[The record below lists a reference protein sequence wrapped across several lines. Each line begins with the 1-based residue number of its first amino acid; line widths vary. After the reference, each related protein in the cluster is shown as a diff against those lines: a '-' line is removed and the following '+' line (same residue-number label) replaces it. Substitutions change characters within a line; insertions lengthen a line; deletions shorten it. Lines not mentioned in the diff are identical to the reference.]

1 MNSAAFSLHDFHG
14 GIHPPENK
22 AQSTSLPIERAP
34 LPERLVIQV
43 SQPGFREPELLVM
56 KGDQV
61 HKGQV
66 IARGKQSM
74 GVVYHASS
82 SGTVT
87 DISEQA
93 VPNASGI
100 PDLCVTIET
109 DGRDEWIEHQGC
121 DDPASL
127 DPQDL
132 LERIADAGIN
142 GLGGAG
148 FPTHIKL
155 NHQDNR
161 IRTLIINACECEP
174 FITADDLLMQERA
187 GEILQGI
194 RLLMQL
200 VTPQRCL
207 IGIED
212 NKPQAIA
219 ALHDALREA
228 GDSSIH
234 VVTVPTRYP
243 SGSEKQLIHLLTGL
257 EMPSGSLPAQQGI
270 LCQNVGTAW
279 AIARAI
285 HHGEPLISRITTCTG
300 AALKTPRNLE
310 VLIGTPM
317 NTLMD
322 HCGIDREQCSR
333 FIMGGSLM
341 GVNLE
346 RDNVPVLKISNCI
359 IATTEAELP
368 LPGPA
373 QACIRCGMCAD
384 ACPVSLLPQ
393 QLYWFARSREHYKAR
408 EHNLFD
414 CIECGACAW
423 VCPSNI
429 PLVQYYRA
437 AKGEI
442 RDEMAKHQRA
452 EMSQKRYEFHQ
463 ERVAREKARQEQRR
477 RERAALAKKNRSSG
491 DGKAGDARATVQGA
505 LARVKA
511 KKAAQQS
518 GTSDTESGSKPDG
531 PTQDDDA

>member
-1 MNSAAFSLHDFHG
+1 MNSAAFPIHDFHG

-22 AQSTSLPIERAP
+22 AQSTSLPIEQAP

-43 SQPGFREPELLVM
+43 SQPGYREPELLVM

-61 HKGQV
+61 RKGQV

-82 SGTVT
+82 SGTVI

-109 DGRDEWIEHQGC
+109 DGRDEWIDHQGC
-121 DDPASL
+121 KDPTAL

-174 FITADDLLMQERA
+174 YITADDMLMRERA
-187 GEILQGI
+187 GEILQGV

-200 VTPQRCL
+200 VSPQRCL

-219 ALHDALREA
+219 AMQDALREA
-228 GDSSIH
+228 DDSIH
-234 VVTVPTRYP
+234 VVTVPTKYP
-243 SGSEKQLIHLLTGL
+243 SGAEKQLIHLLTGL
-257 EMPSGSLPAQQGI
+257 EIPSGSLPAQQGI

-285 HHGEPLISRITTCTG
+285 HHGEPLVSRITTCTG
-300 AALKTPRNLE
+300 AALATPRNLE

-317 NTLMD
+317 NTLMA

-341 GVNLE
+341 GVNLD
-346 RDNVPVLKISNCI
+346 RDDVPVLKISNCI
-359 IATTEAELP
+359 IATTGAELP

-373 QACIRCGMCAD
+373 QACIRCGMCAE

-393 QLYWFARSREHYKAR
+393 QLYWFARSREHDKAR

-414 CIECGACAW
+414 CIECGACAY

-477 RERAALAKKNRSSG
+477 RERAALARKNRATTE
-491 DGKAGDARATVQGA
+491 GKAADAQATIQGA
-505 LARVKA
+505 LERVKA
-511 KKAAQQS
+511 KKAAQKQQ
-518 GTSDTESGSKPDG
+518 TAAQDNAPDDQRG
-531 PTQDDDA
+531 DGQA